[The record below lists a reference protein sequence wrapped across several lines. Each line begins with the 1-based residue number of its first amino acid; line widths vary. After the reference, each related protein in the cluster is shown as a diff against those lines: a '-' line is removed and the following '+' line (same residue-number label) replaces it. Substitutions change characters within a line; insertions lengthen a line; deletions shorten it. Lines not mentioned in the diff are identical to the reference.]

1 MNIYEEN
8 NIKQKSFSSN
18 GYFSTFYKWRGITSR
33 SIYHKDFRWQNLLKN
48 VFYVFNII

>member
-18 GYFSTFYKWRGITSR
+18 GYFSTFYKWRGITAGQ
-33 SIYHKDFRWQNLLKN
+33 F
-48 VFYVFNII
+48 IIKILDGKIC